1 MAHLCYYGCGR
12 EAEYFFKEHGRWCC
26 ESHANKC
33 PILKQK
39 SRQRAIETFK
49 DSYKNK
55 MRKLVAEGNQKCSY
69 CGNTAQYY
77 LRKNKDQPIFC
88 CQETPKKCPDFGK
101 HLSKKRKQLYKDN
114 PELLKNM
121 RQIVKDMGNNEEI
134 QRKKRESMI
143 QLHIDENF
151 RINYEKGI
159 KQNSEIKWNNHFDE
173 LVNKW
178 GMSPEELQG
187 LTTTQLYI
195 RCKYRR
201 RMAEQ

>member
-1 MAHLCYYGCGR
+1 LELFKRLAIHLASKGVTC
-12 EAEYFFKEHGRWCC
+12 
-26 ESHANKC
+26 
-33 PILKQK
+33 L
-39 SRQRAIETFK
+39 
-49 DSYKNK
+49 D
-55 MRKLVAEGNQKCSY
+55 
-69 CGNTAQYY
+69 Y